1 MRPTR
6 MFQLKLKWVHCSQFT
21 TWRYEPPEAAKENSK
36 WSRRYDTWSFG
47 CITLEFIVWLVY
59 GTRGLDDFNKKIVD
73 HLGHDCHY
81 FEKGRDGRVKVHPEV
96 VSTMKAL
103 SKDSQCK
110 RGETA
115 LGDLL
120 NLVSTRLL
128 VIQLEL
134 GEGGVNDQH
143 ANTQAQSR
151 ANSTEL
157 RKELDSI
164 IRHGNKKQA
173 YWFKGESSDDLPS
186 LCTPD
191 SANSEADLQ
200 NSLVVTREH
209 PSGSVG
215 GLLTTDSSSLVVPIL
230 TGSVRVG

>member
-1 MRPTR
+1 M
-6 MFQLKLKWVHCSQFT
+6 
-21 TWRYEPPEAAKENSK
+21 
-36 WSRRYDTWSFG
+36 
-47 CITLEFIVWLVY
+47 WLLY
-59 GTRGLDDFNKKIVD
+59 GTRGLDEFNKKIVD

-81 FEKGRDGRVKVHPEV
+81 FEKGRNGKVKVHPEV
-96 VSTMKAL
+96 VAMMTAL
-103 SKDSQCK
+103 SENSQCR

-128 VIQLEL
+128 VVELGL
-134 GEGGVNDQH
+134 GEGGANDKH
-143 ANTQAQSR
+143 ANTQGQAR
-151 ANSTEL
+151 AESTEL
-157 RKELDSI
+157 REKLDSI
-164 IRHGNKKQA
+164 IRRGSKKQA
-173 YWFKGESSDDLPS
+173 YWFKGESSDDLPN

-191 SANSEADLQ
+191 LANSEPDPQ
-200 NSLVVTREH
+200 SSLVVAREH